1 MKTFLKYSIFI
12 LFLTLSACASSDTGL
27 SLQGN
32 LWNLSEL
39 NGKEYFPDDR
49 YDPAYIEFGQ
59 DGMISGTGGCNE
71 IFGSYETSGRNIT
84 IKSAITAKYCDG
96 IMDTELDLDA
106 ALRSADR
113 YKTTKDEL
121 YLYKDGKVIAKFFAL
136 IIK

>member
-49 YDPAYIEFGQ
+49 YDPAYIEFGT
-59 DGMISGTGGCNE
+59 DGMMSGTGGCNE
-71 IFGSYETSGRNIT
+71 IFGPYEISGNSIS
-84 IKSAITAKYCDG
+84 IKSSLTARYCDDV
-96 IMDTELDLDA
+96 IDLELDLDA

-121 YLYKDGKVIAKFFAL
+121 FLYKDGKVIAKFFAL